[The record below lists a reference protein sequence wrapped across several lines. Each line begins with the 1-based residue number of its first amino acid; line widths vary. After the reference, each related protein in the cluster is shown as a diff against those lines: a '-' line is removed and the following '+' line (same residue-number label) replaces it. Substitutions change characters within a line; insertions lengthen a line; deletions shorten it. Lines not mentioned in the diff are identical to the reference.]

1 MADSGLSRR
10 LAPLLLALAVLLAP
24 ARCNSADVAA
34 TAGGRGTTRRTCA
47 YTVKVKTSCGA
58 ASPRRTTDAVSLAF
72 GDAYRN
78 EAHAPRLP
86 NGGGALDRCATDT
99 FRVTGPCGYGVCY
112 LYLRRSGRDGWAP
125 DWVQVVQP
133 GAAGPITATFYF
145 GDPLLDGVWYGHDRC
160 PKASAAAGS
169 SATTKPSA
177 AAVADARPAN
187 KSSASPRG

>member
-10 LAPLLLALAVLLAP
+10 LAPLLLVLAVLVLLAP
-24 ARCNSADVAA
+24 ARCNSAELAA
-34 TAGGRGTTRRTCA
+34 TGGRTRRTCA
-47 YTVKVKTSCGA
+47 YTVKVKTSCSA
-58 ASPRRTTDAVSLAF
+58 ATPRRTTDAVSLAF

-125 DWVQVVQP
+125 EWVQVVQP
-133 GAAGPITATFYF
+133 GAAGPVTATFYF
-145 GDPLLDGVWYGHDRC
+145 GDPLPDGVWYGHDRC
-160 PKASAAAGS
+160 PKASAAAAGSS
-169 SATTKPSA
+169 SATKPVA
-177 AAVADARPAN
+177 AAARPEN